1 MIRSIENYFVGWDIF
16 GYKIGVHFK
25 GKGSY
30 QTRLGAL
37 LTLAVYVLMLANLFQ
52 LVTAFIDGSRQ
63 RVKTDVRFVDRS
75 QKDAIMVK
83 ENLF

>member
-1 MIRSIENYFVGWDIF
+1 MIKSIENYFVGWDIF

-37 LTLAVYVLMLANLFQ
+37 LTLAVYVLMLANLF
-52 LVTAFIDGSRQ
+52 
-63 RVKTDVRFVDRS
+63 
-75 QKDAIMVK
+75 
-83 ENLF
+83 

>member
-1 MIRSIENYFVGWDIF
+1 MIKSIENYFVGWDIF

-75 QKDAIMVK
+75 QKDALKI
-83 ENLF
+83 EDHLF